1 MLKLTK
7 YAHDSIPLL
16 EVIIYL
22 LCSYEARA
30 FGFISHFYRKC
41 LKTFLIYIAMKYVF
55 RQLNIKTIKREVL
68 HCDSHYNLY
77 RIDFMAWY

>member
-22 LCSYEARA
+22 LCSYEEERLDLLVTS
-30 FGFISHFYRKC
+30 IEN
-41 LKTFLIYIAMKYVF
+41 V
-55 RQLNIKTIKREVL
+55 
-68 HCDSHYNLY
+68 
-77 RIDFMAWY
+77 

>member
-30 FGFISHFYRKC
+30 FDLLVTSIEN
-41 LKTFLIYIAMKYVF
+41 V
-55 RQLNIKTIKREVL
+55 
-68 HCDSHYNLY
+68 
-77 RIDFMAWY
+77 

>member
-1 MLKLTK
+1 MKQERLDLLVT
-7 YAHDSIPLL
+7 SI
-16 EVIIYL
+16 E
-22 LCSYEARA
+22 
-30 FGFISHFYRKC
+30 KC